1 MSSGL
6 YQIRDKNLDTTLDLT
21 RLKPYGDTMN
31 DGKVQTSF
39 TLPVKDDDK
48 GAAAAVMLAQKMG
61 LADPNV
67 ALRQK
72 LDENF
77 TFYVVYGSLTHSI
90 NYNEIVVQTV
100 TDETMDMH
108 ENDEFLKERLGRKMV
123 VIGASTGTDAHTVG
137 IDAIMNRKG
146 FAGHYGLERYDMIEA
161 YNLGSQV
168 PNEEFLRKAAEVNAD
183 VLLVSQTVTQKDV
196 HIQNLTELI
205 ELAEAEGVRD
215 KYIFCCGGARITH
228 ALAKELGYD
237 AGFGAGT
244 YADDVATF
252 CSKELSSLSSFSQ
265 AHSRRNFTVPAAVPI
280 ELISI
285 GTGTFQNEFI
295 LKSGLIQR
303 ERPRPVSLGLRPI
316 HLQGTLTVHLR
327 TKRRRK
333 AALALRIALRGSLS
347 HDPSLPNHS
356 HGNGAPPKLPEPC
369 GSGGCLLFSL
379 FVAHL

>member
-1 MSSGL
+1 MSSRL

-123 VIGASTGTDAHTVG
+123 VIGASNDYIREHIGRKVVMVGASTGTDAHTVG

-252 CSKELSSLSSFSQ
+252 CSKELV
-265 AHSRRNFTVPAAVPI
+265 RR
-280 ELISI
+280 
-285 GTGTFQNEFI
+285 
-295 LKSGLIQR
+295 
-303 ERPRPVSLGLRPI
+303 LG
-316 HLQGTLTVHLR
+316 
-327 TKRRRK
+327 K
-333 AALALRIALRGSLS
+333 
-347 HDPSLPNHS
+347 
-356 HGNGAPPKLPEPC
+356 
-369 GSGGCLLFSL
+369 
-379 FVAHL
+379 